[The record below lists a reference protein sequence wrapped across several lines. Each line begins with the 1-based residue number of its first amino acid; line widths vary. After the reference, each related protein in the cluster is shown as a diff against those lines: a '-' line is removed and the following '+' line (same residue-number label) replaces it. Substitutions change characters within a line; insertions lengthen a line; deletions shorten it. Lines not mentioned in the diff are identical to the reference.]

1 MPKRTAVHLIETLNC
16 GGTENNLLRLL
27 PDLEKAGWKTVLIT
41 LRGGG
46 EMLPRFQAA
55 DVTVVELNQTNFLHP
70 ETVAKVAETINRYS
84 PDIVITNLLRADILG
99 RIFLGSRVK
108 APIISY
114 LHTTYNH
121 PRYRIA
127 RVFEWVTKR
136 WARHYIANSVAV
148 NEFYVSKLG
157 VPQEKITTVAG
168 GVDIESFQQARADGI
183 RKELGLPND
192 AVVVTCVGNL
202 APNKGQA
209 SLIAAF
215 EQVFAN
221 NPKAFLLL
229 VGEGETRPLLEAQIQ
244 QSTAK
249 TRIKLLG
256 RRTDVANILKA
267 STIFALPT
275 LFEGL
280 SVAIL
285 EAMAAGLA
293 IVTTN
298 IPENRVICTDQK
310 SALLVE
316 PASTEQLAAALT
328 ILRDHP
334 ERIKE
339 LGRAALASVRKDY
352 AIDQFAPR
360 FATVLTEL
368 CQAKP

>member
-1 MPKRTAVHLIETLNC
+1 MPKRTAIQLIETLNC

-27 PDLEKAGWKTVLIT
+27 PDLEKTGWETILIT

-46 EMLPRFQAA
+46 EMLPRFRDAG
-55 DVTVVELNQTNFLHP
+55 VTVVELNQTNFLHP
-70 ETVAKVAETINRYS
+70 QAITAVVEKINQYN

-99 RIFLGSRVK
+99 RIFLGTRVK
-108 APIISY
+108 APVISY

-127 RVFEWVTKR
+127 RVFEWVTKGL
-136 WARHYIANSVAV
+136 ARHYIANSAAV
-148 NEFYVSKLG
+148 SDFYVNKLG
-157 VPQEKITTVAG
+157 VASDKVSTVPG
-168 GVDIESFQQARADGI
+168 GVDIAAFQRASAEGI
-183 RKELGLPND
+183 RQELGLPRD
-192 AVVVTCVGNL
+192 AIVITCVGNL

-209 SLIAAF
+209 SLVAAF

-229 VGEGETRPLLEAQIQ
+229 VGEGETRSLLEAQIE
-244 QSTAK
+244 QSAAK
-249 TRIKLLG
+249 GRIKLLG
-256 RRTDVANILKA
+256 RRTDVTNILKA

-280 SVAIL
+280 SVALL

-293 IVTTN
+293 IVTTD
-298 IPENRVICTDQK
+298 IPENRVICTDQH

-316 PASTEQLAAALT
+316 PANTEELAAALAQ
-328 ILRDHP
+328 LRDDP
-334 ERIKE
+334 QRIKE
-339 LGRAALASVRKDY
+339 LGDTALADVRKNY

-360 FATVLTEL
+360 FAVVLTKI